1 MFFIQ
6 GRFPVEA
13 RKARPPPGTW
23 LILLLRAS
31 PVAQL
36 VKNLPAKQGTQET
49 WIQSLGR
56 EDSLE
61 KEMATHSI
69 ITAGEVPLDR
79 GAWGATAH
87 GVTKNWTQLGVHARM
102 LLSLA

>member
-31 PVAQL
+31 PVAQ
-36 VKNLPAKQGTQET
+36 KNLPAKQGTQET
-49 WIQSLGR
+49 RIRSLGR

-69 ITAGEVPLDR
+69 IPAGEVPSDR

-87 GVTKNWTQLGVHARM
+87 GVPKNRTQLGVHACM